1 MHTEDNRGNSQL
13 HPVQSHVY
21 TGHWDWGSSSL
32 KSSVQRKLGAGG
44 GGLAKE
50 ILRRTRWEE
59 RKMWPDPSCPLELE
73 AVLKFIEAF
82 CVKEHSQRNT
92 NFHDSEYSKDD
103 RIAQKKRQASPQ
115 SKKVF

>member
-44 GGLAKE
+44 GWACK
-50 ILRRTRWEE
+50 
-59 RKMWPDPSCPLELE
+59 
-73 AVLKFIEAF
+73 
-82 CVKEHSQRNT
+82 RNST
-92 NFHDSEYSKDD
+92 QNKVGGEKDV
-103 RIAQKKRQASPQ
+103 A
-115 SKKVF
+115 